1 MRFTIGSR
9 ALTRANAFNPATTVV
24 ITGYNPNVFDAHGT
38 SSPLNVRRFD
48 GQPFGITAAL
58 HDGTLAVNEHREVWT
73 HQDHVTVLPDLCEAP
88 PYVPQP
94 PVDTWAAGM
103 AARDSAE
110 RITATSACYFVGAR
124 S

>member
-9 ALTRANAFNPATTVV
+9 ALTRASAFNPATKIAIV
-24 ITGYNPNVFDAHGT
+24 GYNPNVFDSRGRPT
-38 SSPLNVRRFD
+38 SLQVRRFD
-48 GQPFGITAAL
+48 GQPFGVTAAL
-58 HDGTLAVNEHREVWT
+58 RDGTLSVNKDREAWAEEA
-73 HQDHVTVLPDLCEAP
+73 HVTVLPDLCEAP

-110 RITATSACYFVGAR
+110 RITATGTCYFVGAR